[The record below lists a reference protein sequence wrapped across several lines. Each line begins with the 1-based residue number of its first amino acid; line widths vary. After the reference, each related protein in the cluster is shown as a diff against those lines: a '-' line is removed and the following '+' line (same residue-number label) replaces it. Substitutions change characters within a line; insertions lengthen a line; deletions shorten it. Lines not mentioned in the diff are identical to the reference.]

1 MLTSDTVATRARALQ
16 CDGDSKVGDEGPYI
30 MTTPKRL
37 LLPAVLFVIASLVS
51 GCSLMPG
58 SSVTNA
64 ATVVYAAGASQY
76 TAAVELQVPA
86 AEVFDALVRT
96 IKEHPEIEIIKRND
110 KARLIEVSQQE
121 RRITGQ
127 VSSLGS
133 GDSLLYIWA
142 DAGSTGEAGRE
153 IAMAAVEFICNELGV
168 DYEIVTY

>member
-1 MLTSDTVATRARALQ
+1 
-16 CDGDSKVGDEGPYI
+16 
-30 MTTPKRL
+30 MTTLKRL
-37 LLPAVLFVIASLVS
+37 LPTAVVFLSALFVSA
-51 GCSLMPG
+51 CSPMPG

-86 AEVFDALVRT
+86 AEVFDALVIT
-96 IKEHPEIEIIKRND
+96 IKKHPEIEIIKRND

-133 GDSLLYIWA
+133 GNSLLYIWA

-153 IAMAAVEFICNELGV
+153 IAMAAVDLICSELGV

>member
-1 MLTSDTVATRARALQ
+1 
-16 CDGDSKVGDEGPYI
+16 
-30 MTTPKRL
+30 MTTAKRI
-37 LLPAVLFVIASLVS
+37 LPIAVLFVSAFFVS
-51 GCSLMPG
+51 GCSPMPG

-86 AEVFDALVRT
+86 VEVFDALVRT
-96 IKEHPEIEIIKRND
+96 IEKHPEIDLVKRND
-110 KARLIEVSQQE
+110 KARLIEVSQEE

-133 GDSLLYIWA
+133 GNSLLYIWA
-142 DAGSTGEAGRE
+142 DAGSTGESGRE
-153 IAMAAVEFICNELGV
+153 IAMTAVEAICSELGV

>member
-1 MLTSDTVATRARALQ
+1 
-16 CDGDSKVGDEGPYI
+16 
-30 MTTPKRL
+30 MTTPQRL
-37 LLPAVLFVIASLVS
+37 LPIAILFVSASFVS
-51 GCSLMPG
+51 GCSPMPG

-86 AEVFDALVRT
+86 SEVFDALVRT

-133 GDSLLYIWA
+133 GDSLLYIWS
-142 DAGSTGEAGRE
+142 DAGSTGESGRE
-153 IAMAAVEFICNELGV
+153 IAMSAVEAICNALGV